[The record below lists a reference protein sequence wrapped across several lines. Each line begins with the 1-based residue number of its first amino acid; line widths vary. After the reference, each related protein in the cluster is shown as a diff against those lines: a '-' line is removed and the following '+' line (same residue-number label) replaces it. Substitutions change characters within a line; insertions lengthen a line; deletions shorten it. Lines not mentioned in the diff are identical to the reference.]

1 MARRKSRLL
10 MEQTLDAH
18 TPKEIVEAW
27 ISRGNCY
34 GDFVEAIM
42 EHINERLET
51 LNKIQFLTNKEEEQ

>member
-1 MARRKSRLL
+1 MTRRKARSL

-18 TPKEIVEAW
+18 SPKEIIEAY
-27 ISRGNCY
+27 IARGNCY

-51 LNKIQFLTNKEEEQ
+51 LNKIQSLTNKKEAQ

>member
-1 MARRKSRLL
+1 

-18 TPKEIVEAW
+18 SPKEIIEAY
-27 ISRGNCY
+27 IARGNCY

-51 LNKIQFLTNKEEEQ
+51 LNKIQSLTNKKEAQ